1 MEPLVHQSC
10 RKETLPNQLSVTMF
24 VMCPSHYIQ
33 DQAFAANP
41 VKLKYAPQGIQTVT
55 YSIEDTDNH
64 SMEQLLTHVS

>member
-41 VKLKYAPQGIQTVT
+41 VKLK
-55 YSIEDTDNH
+55 
-64 SMEQLLTHVS
+64 